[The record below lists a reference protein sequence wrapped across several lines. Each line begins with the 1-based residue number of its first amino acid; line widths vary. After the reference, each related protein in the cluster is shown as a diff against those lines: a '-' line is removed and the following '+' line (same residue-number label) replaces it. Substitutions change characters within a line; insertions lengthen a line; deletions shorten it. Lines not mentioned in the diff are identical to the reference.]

1 VTQSRHLVRA
11 RSLTGPAPRPAEPA
25 QPWLSG
31 DTTGRGLRWNHGGTV
46 AAAVGKVFFTLGGAD
61 YVCSGTLA
69 GGARPVVATA
79 AHCVSGGPGAS
90 GDKRWATHWLFVPG
104 YREGAMPYGE
114 FTAQRFLVEPAW
126 TGPQGGSEQYD
137 VSFVQ
142 ITGIKPDGK
151 PSAVRPPAGL
161 PVRFAGSQ
169 DAAVDQGGYIFGY
182 PAEPPYTGLFQ
193 NYCAGLVT
201 AAGGSVHTSCQM
213 TAGDSGGP
221 WLAGFSP
228 RTGRGTIVA
237 VSTYKLSND
246 MKVLYGA
253 VLGPAARGLYQQAL
267 STAG

>member
-1 VTQSRHLVRA
+1 VS
-11 RSLTGPAPRPAEPA
+11 
-25 QPWLSG
+25 
-31 DTTGRGLRWNHGGTV
+31 
-46 AAAVGKVFFTLGGAD
+46 AAVGKVFFTLGGAD

-69 GGARPVVATA
+69 GGAHPVVATA
-79 AHCVSGGPGAS
+79 AHCVSGGPGAK

-126 TGPQGGSEQYD
+126 TGPQSGSEQYD

-161 PVRFAGSQ
+161 PVQFAGSQ
-169 DAAVDQGGYIFGY
+169 DAAVTQSGYIFGY

-193 NYCAGLVT
+193 NYCAGSVAG
-201 AAGGSVHTSCQM
+201 AAGSARTSCQM

-221 WLAGFSP
+221 WLTGFSP
-228 RTGRGTIVA
+228 RTGRGTIFA
-237 VSTYKLSND
+237 VSTYKLSNN
-246 MKVLYGA
+246 MRTLYGA
-253 VLGPAARGLYQQAL
+253 VLGPGARALYRQAL